1 MVLANILVEA
11 PLLDP
16 GVALIVVLMATG
28 LEIARLETGRT
39 NVIAVEREVTLKD
52 NAKTVQRI

>member
-1 MVLANILVEA
+1 MNILVEA